1 MEEEEEKAKDKQQE
15 KQQEMQEE
23 EEHLEIQKERGE
35 SGPSKERDKPSQE
48 KHLKEIENKDR
59 ELAFLIEKRDLDQ
72 GQNAV
77 SIAHRIKEVR
87 QERDM
92 LRKTL
97 KRKQDKLKSVQ
108 KEGWG

>member
-1 MEEEEEKAKDKQQE
+1 MKEME
-15 KQQEMQEE
+15 
-23 EEHLEIQKERGE
+23 
-35 SGPSKERDKPSQE
+35 SKEK
-48 KHLKEIENKDR
+48 
-59 ELAFLIEKRDLDQ
+59 ELAHLIEKRDLDQ

-97 KRKQDKLKSVQ
+97 KRKQDNLKSVQ
-108 KEGWG
+108 KRGGVEKILNLKELLKSPWTLRDEI

>member
-1 MEEEEEKAKDKQQE
+1 MKKIE
-15 KQQEMQEE
+15 
-23 EEHLEIQKERGE
+23 
-35 SGPSKERDKPSQE
+35 SKEK
-48 KHLKEIENKDR
+48 
-59 ELAFLIEKRDLDQ
+59 ELAHLIEKRDLDQ

-97 KRKQDKLKSVQ
+97 KRKQDNLKSVQ
-108 KEGWG
+108 KRGGVEKILNLKELLKSPWTLRDEI

>member
-1 MEEEEEKAKDKQQE
+1 M
-15 KQQEMQEE
+15 
-23 EEHLEIQKERGE
+23 
-35 SGPSKERDKPSQE
+35 
-48 KHLKEIENKDR
+48 KEIESKEK
-59 ELAFLIEKRDLDQ
+59 ELAHLIEKRDLDQ

-108 KEGWG
+108 KEGWC